1 MSEFKEFGTAVHNA
15 YNSILQKDGGEKKN
29 VFIVDVNNGVEI
41 EDGAETVEGGALWQH
56 YLASFP
62 AGTNKMFRERTEY
75 DCSTCR
81 NFVKN
86 LGAVVYINKGEILT
100 VWDVADQL
108 ESETY
113 KTVAKSMAAFVKS
126 LPIKSPFV
134 IGEPA
139 YGAAQTKSDTGEVWN
154 HFHGKVPTIFQWKH
168 NEPDY
173 VGEKKNDVQG
183 LRRSIL
189 EISDEAVDIVLDL
202 FDQDSL
208 PKGNEKRPKVE
219 LLRKLKRQYGKLK
232 TEREREVFLW
242 LNSAPHT
249 RIYSDVI
256 GTLMVSIT
264 QGVDI
269 EDAVK
274 EYEFKTEGANY
285 KRPKAL
291 VTQKMIDAAKKTVD
305 KLGIEDSLH
314 RRYATKEDISVNDVL
329 FVDGTVRPTLLGGAF
344 DRIKPTKKESPKFDA
359 VEDISINDFINK
371 VLPKADSLE
380 VFVKN
385 NHMSRLVSLVAPLHA
400 DAKPL
405 LKWDNGFSWSY
416 IGEVAD
422 AIKQRV
428 KTAGG
433 KVDGDVRVSLAW
445 HNADDLDLHMTSG
458 RAEIYYGSRQQF
470 GATLDIDMNGMDKQD
485 HENPVENIFWSKASD
500 VRKGR
505 YEISVHNYRKAST
518 KNVGFE
524 VQIEILGET
533 YSFDHPKD
541 LGGHRTVNVG
551 TIVSDGNGNITVE
564 GADIVQGGGRA
575 VEEWG
580 IKSQEWVPVDLICR
594 SPNFWNDQK
603 IGTEHIFFM
612 LKGCVNEDSTR
623 GFLNEYLRDE
633 LHKDRKAFEVISA
646 QLKAPFSENQL
657 SGIGFSVNN
666 RAELQVRVKGS
677 MTRVL
682 NVKF

>member
-1 MSEFKEFGTAVHNA
+1 MSEFKEFGSAVHNA
-15 YNSILQKDGGEKKN
+15 YNTILQKDGGAKQN
-29 VFIVDVNNGVEI
+29 VFIVDVNNGVEV
-41 EDGAETVEGGALWQH
+41 EEGAETVEGGALWQH

-62 AGTNKMFRERTEY
+62 AGTNPMFRERTEY

-86 LGAVVYINKGEILT
+86 LGAVVYLSKGELLT

-113 KTVAKSMAAFVKS
+113 KAVAKSMAAFVKK
-126 LPIKSPFV
+126 LPIKMPFV
-134 IGEPA
+134 VGEPS
-139 YGAAQTKSDTGEVWN
+139 YGASQTKSDTGEVWN
-154 HFHGKVPTIFQWKH
+154 HFHGKVPAIFQWKH
-168 NEPDY
+168 NNPDY

-183 LRRSIL
+183 LRRSIT
-189 EISDEAVDIVLDL
+189 EISDEAVEIVLEL
-202 FDQDSL
+202 IDQDSL
-208 PKGNEKRPKVE
+208 YKGNEKRAKVAM
-219 LLRKLKRQYGKLK
+219 LQKLKRQYAELK
-232 TEREREVFLW
+232 TDAGRERFLW

-249 RIYSDVI
+249 RVYNDVV
-256 GTLMVSIT
+256 GTLLLSIT
-264 QGVDI
+264 QGTDL

-274 EYEFKTEGANY
+274 EFEFKTAGPNY
-285 KRPKAL
+285 KRSTAL
-291 VTQKMIDAAKKTVD
+291 VTQKMIDAAKKTVS
-305 KLGIEDSLH
+305 KLGIEDSLF

-329 FVDGTVRPTLLGGAF
+329 FVDGSVKPVLLGGAF
-344 DRIKPTKKESPKFDA
+344 DGIKPTAKATPKFDK
-359 VEDISINDFINK
+359 VEEIRIDDFLSK

-385 NHMSRLVSLVAPLHA
+385 EHMSRLVSLIAPVHA

-422 AIKQRV
+422 AIKSRV
-428 KTAGG
+428 KAAGG
-433 KVDGDVRVSLAW
+433 KVDGEVRVSLAW
-445 HNADDLDLHMTSG
+445 HNADDLDLHMTNG
-458 RAEIYYGSRQQF
+458 RREIYYGDREHF
-470 GATLDIDMNGMDKQD
+470 GAMLDIDMNGMDKQD
-485 HENPVENIFWSKASD
+485 HENPVENIFWNRADD
-500 VRKGR
+500 VAKGR
-505 YEISVHNYRKAST
+505 YEIVVHNYRKAST
-518 KNVGFE
+518 NNVGFE
-524 VQIEILGET
+524 VQIEILGDM
-533 YSFDHPKD
+533 YSFEHPKD
-541 LGGHRTVNVG
+541 LRGHASVKIG

-564 GADIVQGGGRA
+564 GDGIVKGGGRI

-580 IKSQEWVPVDLICR
+580 IKSQEWVPVELVTR

-603 IGTEHIFFM
+603 IGTDHLFFM
-612 LKGCVNEDSTR
+612 LKGCMNESSTR
-623 GFLNEYLRDE
+623 GFLPEYLRDE
-633 LHKDRKAFEVISA
+633 LHKDRKAFELISA

-677 MTRVL
+677 VTRVL